1 LSAKV
6 DLHMHTMAS
15 DGTWTLDQVLEEVY
29 NKNINIFSITD
40 HDTVEYSEKMK
51 EKKLNG
57 NCFFIPGVEIAST
70 YKDREYHLTVY
81 NYNKNDEL
89 LNLLKFNDESRLNYN
104 YEFIDLM
111 SKEYKG
117 ISLDDY
123 FNNYREDPSKGGWK
137 ALNYFIDKKIFK
149 DIGGYFHKLKDSG
162 LKLVFKNPEEV
173 VEIVQRA
180 GGKIFLAHPSYYY
193 RNSCMP
199 KNELDY
205 WKSVGLDGIECY
217 TPYAMGDFQTKY
229 YKNYCVENNLMIS
242 GGSDCHGDYLDR
254 SIGVPDINLEQLSI
268 DQLLD
273 ETGKKMNFKK

>member
-1 LSAKV
+1 
-6 DLHMHTMAS
+6 MHTMAS

-29 NKNINIFSITD
+29 KKNINIFSITD

-51 EKKLNG
+51 EKKLRD

-81 NYNKNDEL
+81 NYNKTYEL
-89 LNLLKFNDESRLNYN
+89 LNLLRFNDESRLNYN

-111 SKEYKG
+111 ANKYKG

-123 FNNYREDPSKGGWK
+123 FNNYKEDPSKGGWK

-149 DIGGYFHKLKDSG
+149 DIGEYFHKLKDSE
-162 LKLVFKNPEEV
+162 LELVFKSPAQV
-173 VEIVQRA
+173 VEIVKRA
-180 GGKIFLAHPSYYY
+180 GGKIFVAHPSYYY

-199 KNELDY
+199 EEELNF
-205 WKSVGLDGIECY
+205 WKDTGVDGIECY

-229 YKNYCVENNLMIS
+229 YTNYCKKNNLMIS

-254 SIGVPDINLEQLSI
+254 FIGVPDINLEQLSI

-273 ETGKKMNFKK
+273 ENGKKINLKE

>member
-1 LSAKV
+1 
-6 DLHMHTMAS
+6 MHTMAS

-29 NKNINIFSITD
+29 KKNINIFSITD

-51 EKKLNG
+51 EKKLRD

-81 NYNKNDEL
+81 NYNKTDEL
-89 LNLLKFNDESRLNYN
+89 INLLRFNDESRLNYN

-111 SKEYKG
+111 SKEYEG

-162 LKLVFKNPEEV
+162 LKLVFKSPEEV
-173 VEIVQRA
+173 VDIVKRS

-199 KNELDY
+199 EEELDY

-229 YKNYCVENNLMIS
+229 YKNYCIKNNLMIS

-254 SIGVPDINLEQLSI
+254 TIGVPDINLEQLSI